1 MSMHFTHPKDEGCG
15 APRSGRRSGVWR
27 GGCRLGRSTGAVLHE
42 VEHGIFVKTRQQT
55 HSRAADHCLRE
66 EPQMSEI
73 ATGPQLRKG
82 RLLLCASR
90 RQLASL
96 LLISDDTIARAE
108 TDWRGSTR
116 TQRQLQ
122 GVLQRNGVVFGPGGG
137 VHLAPGAA
145 ARAREAAVAL
155 LAGGAE
161 EPHGLTTAGQIR
173 AYDADSTA
181 ATPAAPPRVRPRP

>member
-1 MSMHFTHPKDEGCG
+1 
-15 APRSGRRSGVWR
+15 
-27 GGCRLGRSTGAVLHE
+27 
-42 VEHGIFVKTRQQT
+42 
-55 HSRAADHCLRE
+55 
-66 EPQMSEI
+66 MSEI
-73 ATGPQLRKG
+73 AIGPQLLKA
-82 RLLLCASR
+82 RLLLCVSR

-122 GVLQRNGVVFGPGGG
+122 GVLQRNGVVFRPGGG
-137 VHLAPGAA
+137 VHLAPAA
-145 ARAREAAVAL
+145 PARAREAAVAL

-173 AYDADSTA
+173 A
-181 ATPAAPPRVRPRP
+181 